1 MRAAAGE
8 FADSDVRQMPEV
20 LARQLDTRLVK
31 LKEQLIHDYCNNRVQ
46 GELVL
51 MSILSMLA
59 DSRADLRRSAG
70 RPIDTEVPSTEAA
83 QSSRKAA

>member
-1 MRAAAGE
+1 
-8 FADSDVRQMPEV
+8 MPEV

-70 RPIDTEVPSTEAA
+70 RANHVESEPAIRQAA
-83 QSSRKAA
+83 